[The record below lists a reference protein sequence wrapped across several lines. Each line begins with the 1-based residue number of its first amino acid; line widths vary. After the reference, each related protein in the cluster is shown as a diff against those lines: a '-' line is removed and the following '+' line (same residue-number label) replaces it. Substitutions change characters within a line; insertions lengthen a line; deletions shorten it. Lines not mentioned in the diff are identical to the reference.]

1 MLNCHEA
8 SFLIS
13 QEHERRLSLSE
24 RMKLRLHL
32 GICRACRNFARDA
45 PLLGRAARALA
56 DDDGRQD
63 GKKA

>member
-8 SFLIS
+8 SCLIS
-13 QEHERRLSLSE
+13 QAHERRLSLSE

-32 GICRACRNFARDA
+32 RICRACRNFATGV
-45 PLLGRAARALA
+45 PLLGKAARALA
-56 DDDGRQD
+56 ADEGRHD